1 MTKQEICRIVG
12 GMLAV
17 LTGMAVGFGGLQL
30 WNGAPSSWKD
40 VIANRSTVKNAA
52 RGIVVVAVMLLIGGV
67 AVAFNLAWGQL
78 AASIAIVNFVA
89 GGFWANHI
97 LFGKIRPLHTG
108 ANVVVGAIIFWLLWL
123 GYVPS

>member
-52 RGIVVVAVMLLIGGV
+52 RGIVVVAVMLLIGGI

-108 ANVVVGAIIFWLLWL
+108 AN
-123 GYVPS
+123 